1 MTDARHAPFLAALV
15 TALLA
20 GCATAGA
27 PGARPAPPVLE
38 LPAEPVEV
46 RSGDLD
52 LVGRND
58 EELFAL
64 GLSASQA
71 GDARRAAA
79 AFEQLADRF
88 PGSRHHAAALF
99 DAGLARERLQEWRP
113 ALASFERFRREYAG
127 PDADQAAFHQA
138 LCHERL
144 GERAEAHALLD
155 ALAGKAGLS
164 PLDRMRALTERG
176 VVELESGDGERAER
190 SLLLALSTWH
200 GAAEAERFDDEA
212 PAKAH
217 FWLGELYRSWF
228 AALPLDFSA
237 DEAAQAEAL
246 ERESQLLL
254 QAQGHYLRAARRG
267 SPAYGVAGVTR
278 VGEMYESLYT
288 RLAGAP
294 LPPGLDQEEAA
305 AWRHEL
311 WKKLE
316 VLVQKAVQAYQGAL
330 TAARARGVDNRFTEE
345 AERSLERLKRLLV
358 SADAGGPP

>member
-1 MTDARHAPFLAALV
+1 MTGPRRSLLLAALPA
-15 TALLA
+15 ALLA
-20 GCATAGA
+20 GCVTAGA

-38 LPAEPVEV
+38 LPPEPVEV
-46 RSGDLD
+46 RKGDLD

-79 AFEQLADRF
+79 AFEQIVDRF
-88 PGSRHHAAALF
+88 PASRHRAAALL
-99 DAGLARERLQEWRP
+99 DAGLARERIQEWRA
-113 ALASFERFRREYAG
+113 ALASFARFRREYAG
-127 PDADQAAFHQA
+127 PDADQAAFHEA

-144 GERAEAHALLD
+144 GERAEARALLD
-155 ALAGKAGLS
+155 ALAGKEGLS

-176 VVELESGDGERAER
+176 VVELESGDGEAAER

-217 FWLGELYRSWF
+217 FWLGEVYRSWF
-228 AALPLDFSA
+228 AALPLDLSA
-237 DEAAQAEAL
+237 GEAEQAEAL

-254 QAQGHYLRAARRG
+254 RAQGHYLRAARRG
-267 SPAYGVAGVTR
+267 SPAFGVAGIAR
-278 VGEMYESLYT
+278 VGEMYESLYR

-294 LPPGLDQEEAA
+294 LPPGLDAEEAA

-311 WKKLE
+311 WRRLE
-316 VLVQKAVQAYQGAL
+316 VLVRKAIQAYEGAL
-330 TAARARGVDNRFTEE
+330 TAARARGVDNRFSED
-345 AERSLERLKRLLV
+345 AERSLERLKRLLL
-358 SADAGGPP
+358 SADAAGPS